1 MEKKAHLTNMS
12 TEYVRSREE
21 AYAAYCKAA
30 KELHGEF
37 ARLA

>member
-1 MEKKAHLTNMS
+1 MKNNTP
-12 TEYVRSREE
+12 EE